1 LINNFIAKWQSKI
14 AKGAQGYIFNMCLF
28 YVSYRLENTE
38 KTANYVNTNVT
49 FIKDK
54 NVIIKIKK

>member
-1 LINNFIAKWQSKI
+1 M
-14 AKGAQGYIFNMCLF
+14 QGHIFNMCLF
-28 YVSYRLENTE
+28 YVSYRHENTG
-38 KTANYVNTNVT
+38 KTANYVNTNFT

>member
-1 LINNFIAKWQSKI
+1 M
-14 AKGAQGYIFNMCLF
+14 QGHIFNMCLF

-38 KTANYVNTNVT
+38 KTANYVNTNFT

-54 NVIIKIKK
+54 NVIIEIKKVKAY